1 VYSAPATTFASVP
14 ATTAMPVPPG
24 MRIVSAASRTAPGAA
39 THVNPVVVATFYLMV
54 VSFNFEIP
62 DRSWSVGWEIPA
74 MTAALFLASTVLGL
88 RVCYDSLPGAL
99 SWFATFLLV
108 YATSV
113 LVNGWVG
120 FIDVAHEFILIVQAM
135 LVFWASF
142 NLLRR
147 PKIAIPIVWSLVIS
161 CFARA
166 VLPMLGVGRTSYTV
180 WTGGERVTAF
190 GQNANW
196 SAILMALGLVAV
208 LGLTYGRRGSPPW
221 QRLVAWALATVI
233 GIAIV
238 DTGSRGGLLALAAGL
253 VALTFS
259 PGGSLTGRVRNA
271 IVTLLAIGLLGY
283 AALNTEVMRNRLE
296 DTAESGTLAGREQL
310 FPSLVDMFLEKPV
323 LGWGPLNN
331 GYEVAIRATD
341 LKRLH
346 RDSHNLLLE
355 LLTAEGLVGTVPFLV
370 GLALC
375 GLAAWRGRV
384 THLGI
389 VPFALLAL
397 FLVAN
402 MSANFIAFKPFYF
415 ALALAAASGRLA
427 RDSSRCAA

>member
-1 VYSAPATTFASVP
+1 MHSTPAAALASVP
-14 ATTAMPVPPG
+14 ATTAMPVAPG
-24 MRIVSAASRTAPGAA
+24 TRIVGAVSRTAPGAA
-39 THVNPVVVATFYLMV
+39 SRVNPVLVATFALMV

-62 DRSWSVGWEIPA
+62 DRSWNLGWEIPA

-88 RVCYDSLPGAL
+88 RVCYGSLPGAL
-99 SWFATFLLV
+99 PWFAAFLLV
-108 YATSV
+108 YATAV
-113 LVNGWVG
+113 LVNGWVI
-120 FIDVAHEFILIVQAM
+120 FIDVAHEFILIGQAV

-147 PKIAIPIVWSLVIS
+147 PKIATTIVWSLVIS
-161 CFARA
+161 CLVRA

-196 SAILMALGLVAV
+196 SAILMALGLVAA
-208 LGLTYGRRGSPPW
+208 LGLTQGRRGSPLW
-221 QRLVAWALATVI
+221 ERLVAWVIATVI

-238 DTGSRGGLLALAAGL
+238 DTGSRGGLLALGAGL

-271 IVTLLAIGLLGY
+271 SVTLLAIGLLGY
-283 AALNTEVMRNRLE
+283 AALTTEVMHNRLE
-296 DTAESGTLAGREQL
+296 ATAESGTLAGREQL

-331 GYEVAIRATD
+331 AYEVAIRATD
-341 LKRLH
+341 LKRLR

-355 LLTAEGLVGTVPFLV
+355 LLTTEGLVGTVPYLV

-375 GLAAWRGRV
+375 GLAAWRGRL
-384 THLGI
+384 TRLGI

-397 FLVAN
+397 LLVAN
-402 MSANFIAFKPFYF
+402 MSADFIAFKPFYF
-415 ALALAAASGRLA
+415 VLALAAASGRLPQ
-427 RDSSRCAA
+427 DSSRCAA